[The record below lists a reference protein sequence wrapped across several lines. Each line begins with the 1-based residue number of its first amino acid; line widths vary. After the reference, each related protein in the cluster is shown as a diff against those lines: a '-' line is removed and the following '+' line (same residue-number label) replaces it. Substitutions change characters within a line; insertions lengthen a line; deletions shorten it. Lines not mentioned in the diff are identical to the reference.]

1 VEAACI
7 LGHKH
12 KPRAPDTT
20 YTDPYYASINEQG
33 PRRLVDNTRE
43 SAFFTFKLAAISK
56 WWTLGII
63 IAMGAIVAVIFHEI
77 ITVPVGSQHI
87 QNFAKS
93 AAAIVS
99 FLFTGDIVVI
109 FIRYLQLE
117 KEAEVVYRT
126 LDEML
131 KRDRIGL
138 DEAMRAV
145 EEYDIAVIQGPPILP
160 TLHRWNQENLNRAYR
175 TAHGLRRN

>member
-1 VEAACI
+1 M
-7 LGHKH
+7 GHRH
-12 KPRAPDTT
+12 KPKALDTVF
-20 YTDPYYASINEQG
+20 TDPYYASVTDQG
-33 PRRLVDNTRE
+33 ARRLVDNTRE
-43 SAFFTFKLAAISK
+43 TAFFTFKLAGISK
-56 WWTLGII
+56 WWTLGVIVL
-63 IAMGAIVAVIFHEI
+63 MGVIVVTIFHEI
-77 ITVPVGSQHI
+77 ITAPVGSLHI

-117 KEAEVVYRT
+117 REAEVVYRT

-131 KRDRIGL
+131 KRDKIGL

-160 TLHRWNQENLNRAYR
+160 TLHKWNHDNLNEAYR
-175 TAHGLRRN
+175 TAHGLRRK